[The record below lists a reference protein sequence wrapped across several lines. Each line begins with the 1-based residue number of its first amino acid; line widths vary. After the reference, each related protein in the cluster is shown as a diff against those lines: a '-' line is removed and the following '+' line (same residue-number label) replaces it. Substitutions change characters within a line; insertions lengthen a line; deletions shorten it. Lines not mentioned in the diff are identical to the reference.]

1 MSGRLVLVG
10 TPIGNLGDLSPR
22 AREALDAADGWI
34 VEDTRVSGK
43 LQSAMGLR
51 KPMRVLNEHTSE
63 AKIEAYIREIAA
75 GAALALLTDAGMP
88 AISDPGALIVDA
100 CRNQGFDVDVVPG
113 PSAVSTALALSGFFA
128 QRYAF
133 LGFPPRKA
141 SAAQA
146 LFAEFAESPLTLVC
160 FESCHR
166 IEPTMLAAGR
176 ALGSRRFA
184 VCRELTKLHQQV
196 VRRSLPE
203 VPTEQEMPRRGEF
216 TLVIEGLRRTKT
228 LPEGVQ
234 SDEGDTD
241 SFR

>member
-22 AREALDAADGWI
+22 AREALEAAEGWI

-51 KPMRVLNEHTSE
+51 IPMRVLNEHTSE
-63 AKIEAYIREIAA
+63 AKIEAYVREIAG
-75 GAALALLTDAGMP
+75 GASLALLTDAGMP

-100 CRNQGFDVDVVPG
+100 CRNQGLDVDVVPG

-146 LFAEFAESPLTLVC
+146 LFADFSDSPLTLVC

-166 IEPTMLAAGR
+166 IEPTMMAA
-176 ALGSRRFA
+176 AQTLGARRYA

-196 VRRSLPE
+196 VRGVLPT
-203 VPTEQEMPRRGEF
+203 VPDEAGMPRRGEF
-216 TLVIEGLRRTKT
+216 TLVIEGLRRTKI
-228 LPEGVQ
+228 PQDGVQ
-234 SDEGDTD
+234 CDEGGMD